1 MSQSLHMRRNMENL
15 SIEHETQHL
24 TAISDNHSIQQST
37 EISDEEKSPAN
48 NDILSSW
55 HSATNTLEDIEA
67 IQCGIKKCCHMNI
80 DTEKI
85 MITGLRVKRKGR
97 FSVDVIAALKNE
109 NLDNVAICNFYF
121 DQTEGEYSLQP
132 MYGDYEGQACF
143 QFGNGEDCIIFHGIE
158 NALAWYQ
165 NDKDSDQYT
174 YLIVFD
180 WSQFPQLAGFI
191 SKFNDR
197 YLVIDRT
204 ENTDNILRETE
215 SLSELNVIR
224 LLHPTK
230 NDGSWS
236 AVKEGKFD
244 IWRKELEE
252 AEYGEVMEK
261 SIDVNNDMKTDNAGE
276 CDQEQK
282 DSPPENIDR
291 ETIDSENADEKEF
304 PDKNG
309 TTTMGITGID
319 EDLIDAESHQD
330 FVTASTC
337 DDESDNLDEQAIA
350 NPDTNETE
358 DIDEEK
364 PISEENDTN
373 DQVQQDDFPEIVTQ
387 EINDVED
394 ANGKEATDND
404 EGTTTDK
411 IGDNRDSNF
420 DNLSDTATDLT
431 DEEKASIGDG
441 KEVLDDD
448 ETAESEDN
456 TCVKEGNFNPEDQK
470 DIVSDS
476 TDEEFSDIAVEGK
489 VPDDHK
495 TVESPIEAQV
505 EGGIQDNAFA
515 ENMTDLARRHQEI
528 VECTDQGKLEE
539 YITTGIKKEFIGQ
552 LEAGAALSNILKHEL
567 FSPYKNFVDY
577 CVTVFDFKKSTGYYY
592 VNVYETYRDLST
604 IVEKVEQL
612 KLITSGSQL
621 RAIGSMQKEHQLK
634 IFKKAVSE
642 LDGEQLTAKK
652 INAVKGRF
660 NKKTHQ
666 FNEAP
671 NTEADEETP
680 NIKPVQKKSSMSKKT
695 VEAIHIQISNG
706 IIVISLADPEIKK
719 FFEELG
725 EHVSNGNSVEIGYKK
740 VNQK

>member
-337 DDESDNLDEQAIA
+337 DDESDNLDEQAIV
-350 NPDTNETE
+350 NPDTNGAK
-358 DIDEEK
+358 DLDDEK
-364 PISEENDTN
+364 SLSDENDTN
-373 DQVQQDDFPEIVTQ
+373 DEVQKDGIPEIVPLET
-387 EINDVED
+387 NAVED
-394 ANGKEATDND
+394 ADEKEATCNEGSTINDRIGDDGNPDSGDLQQTPTDFNDAEIEEHEEVKENIETSGHELDEEEKEEVNEELEKEEQFGEKDND
-404 EGTTTDK
+404 ILPGSNEDSEESQEDLHKTEYPGF
-411 IGDNRDSNF
+411 GDDY
-420 DNLSDTATDLT
+420 
-431 DEEKASIGDG
+431 
-441 KEVLDDD
+441 
-448 ETAESEDN
+448 
-456 TCVKEGNFNPEDQK
+456 
-470 DIVSDS
+470 
-476 TDEEFSDIAVEGK
+476 EEF
-489 VPDDHK
+489 
-495 TVESPIEAQV
+495 
-505 EGGIQDNAFA
+505 
-515 ENMTDLARRHQEI
+515 
-528 VECTDQGKLEE
+528 
-539 YITTGIKKEFIGQ
+539 
-552 LEAGAALSNILKHEL
+552 
-567 FSPYKNFVDY
+567 
-577 CVTVFDFKKSTGYYY
+577 
-592 VNVYETYRDLST
+592 
-604 IVEKVEQL
+604 
-612 KLITSGSQL
+612 
-621 RAIGSMQKEHQLK
+621 
-634 IFKKAVSE
+634 
-642 LDGEQLTAKK
+642 
-652 INAVKGRF
+652 
-660 NKKTHQ
+660 
-666 FNEAP
+666 
-671 NTEADEETP
+671 
-680 NIKPVQKKSSMSKKT
+680 
-695 VEAIHIQISNG
+695 
-706 IIVISLADPEIKK
+706 
-719 FFEELG
+719 
-725 EHVSNGNSVEIGYKK
+725 
-740 VNQK
+740 

>member
-337 DDESDNLDEQAIA
+337 DDESDNLDEQAIV
-350 NPDTNETE
+350 NPDTNGAK
-358 DIDEEK
+358 DLDDEK
-364 PISEENDTN
+364 SLSDENDTN
-373 DQVQQDDFPEIVTQ
+373 DEVQKDGIPEIVPLET
-387 EINDVED
+387 NAVED
-394 ANGKEATDND
+394 ADEKEATCNEGSTIND
-404 EGTTTDK
+404 R
-411 IGDNRDSNF
+411 IGDDGNPDSG
-420 DNLSDTATDLT
+420 DLQQTPTDLND
-431 DEEKASIGDG
+431 DEITSIGDG
-441 KEVLDDD
+441 KEDAGDG
-448 ETAESEDN
+448 ETAESHAEAPIDVETN
-456 TCVKEGNFNPEDQK
+456 GDAVTENGNIDSEVQQGSEPNLTTGIGNEK
-470 DIVSDS
+470 DDS
-476 TDEEFSDIAVEGK
+476 TDDEIAGSQAVTPVE
-489 VPDDHK
+489 
-495 TVESPIEAQV
+495 VEIISPIDVNMDVLLREHNEIIACRDLKELEKTIKEQSPRLYI
-505 EGGIQDNAFA
+505 GI
-515 ENMTDLARRHQEI
+515 
-528 VECTDQGKLEE
+528 
-539 YITTGIKKEFIGQ
+539 IKV
-552 LEAGAALSNILKHEL
+552 GAALSTIKEYRLYKQHGNFINYCSSVLGISKTYGYDIVRAYEV
-567 FSPYKNFVDY
+567 FKNF
-577 CVTVFDFKKSTGYYY
+577 SAI
-592 VNVYETYRDLST
+592 E
-604 IVEKVEQL
+604 EKTNHLE
-612 KLITSGSQL
+612 LITHESHLREIAKLKDRKDQL
-621 RAIGSMQKEHQLK
+621 IVFNKT
-634 IFKKAVSE
+634 VDE
-642 LDGEQLTAKK
+642 LQGQPLTASKLTEV
-652 INAVKGRF
+652 INRF
-660 NKKTHQ
+660 DENTKQFSKNPIAKPQKNKRSKRIL
-666 FNEAP
+666 EAK
-671 NTEADEETP
+671 
-680 NIKPVQKKSSMSKKT
+680 NIVVNSEM
-695 VEAIHIQISNG
+695 IS
-706 IIVISLADPEIKK
+706 IPLSDPEVKRFFNDFIK
-719 FFEELG
+719 L
-725 EHVSNGNSVEIGYKK
+725 VSDGSSVEIQYKEAK
-740 VNQK
+740 QK